1 MIKQIS
7 VFVENK
13 KGRLAA
19 MTKVLADNGI
29 DLVSLSIADTT
40 NFGILRCIV
49 NDVNKAVQVLKDG
62 GFTVNITDVIGIY
75 VPDQPG
81 GLYSVLEVLGKHDLG
96 IGYLYSF
103 VKKEEGRALIM
114 LKVDNTEKAIE
125 AFKQSGIA
133 MVTQEDIGVC

>member
-29 DLVSLSIADTT
+29 DLVSLSIADTS

-49 NDVNKAVQVLKDG
+49 NDVEKAVGVLKDE

-75 VPDQPG
+75 VPDKPG
-81 GLYSVLEVLGKHDLG
+81 GLYSVLQVLNANDLG

-114 LKVDNTEKAIE
+114 LKVDNMEKAVEVFNKNDI
-125 AFKQSGIA
+125 I
-133 MVTQEDIGVC
+133 MVTQKDIGVC